1 MEGSWDAGAAEPGK
15 NQTLKPC
22 LLRRNHSREQ
32 HGVAASCLEDLKS
45 KAYDVLAIDKSLAPV
60 TLVLAEDGTI
70 VDDDDY
76 FLCLPSNTKFVALA
90 GNEKWAYSSSDG
102 GIAWISQE
110 SMDVDE
116 TDSGAGLRWKNV
128 ARQLKEDLSSI
139 VLLSEEDLQVLV
151 DVPCSDLAQELG
163 QSRITVRGLQNT
175 LQQVLDQREEAR
187 QSKQLLELYLQA
199 LEKEGSVLS
208 KQQEPEAGF
217 SDERDAVDSGV
228 SRASSLE
235 TALSSQILTALRE
248 KPAPELSLCSR
259 DLEHLQT
266 SRVTQ
271 SRMADT
277 KRRRP
282 ADHQTRLWLERASW
296 WPPRTGRHGR
306 APAPDVA
313 QFCPRPRESRRH
325 GGGTR
330 TGTGQAPGGACGCR
344 LSQPGLEAWRR
355 EAVTAGAPPPGA
367 PLLLPCPWPCP
378 RGLPGIARREGNC
391 MDFTWLDF
399 L

>member
-1 MEGSWDAGAAEPGK
+1 MEGSWDAGAPEPGK

-45 KAYDVLAIDKSLAPV
+45 KAYDILAIDKSLAPI

-90 GNEKWAYSSSDG
+90 GNEKWAYSNSDG
-102 GIAWISQE
+102 GTAWISQE

-139 VLLSEEDLQVLV
+139 VLLSEEDLQVLI

-163 QSRITVRGLQNT
+163 QSRVTVQGLQNT

-217 SDERDAVDSGV
+217 GDKRDAVDAGV
-228 SRASSLE
+228 SRASSSE
-235 TALSSQILTALRE
+235 TVLSSQTLTALKE
-248 KPAPELSLCSR
+248 KPAPELSLSSQ
-259 DLEHLQT
+259 DLELVTKEDPKALAVALNWDIKKTETVQQACHQELSLRLQQ
-266 SRVTQ
+266 VQ
-271 SRMADT
+271 SLQSLRNISA
-277 KRRRP
+277 RRN
-282 ADHQTRLWLERASW
+282 S
-296 WPPRTGRHGR
+296 
-306 APAPDVA
+306 
-313 QFCPRPRESRRH
+313 
-325 GGGTR
+325 
-330 TGTGQAPGGACGCR
+330 
-344 LSQPGLEAWRR
+344 
-355 EAVTAGAPPPGA
+355 
-367 PLLLPCPWPCP
+367 
-378 RGLPGIARREGNC
+378 LPGELQAAKRAR
-391 MDFTWLDF
+391 LDPT
-399 L
+399 